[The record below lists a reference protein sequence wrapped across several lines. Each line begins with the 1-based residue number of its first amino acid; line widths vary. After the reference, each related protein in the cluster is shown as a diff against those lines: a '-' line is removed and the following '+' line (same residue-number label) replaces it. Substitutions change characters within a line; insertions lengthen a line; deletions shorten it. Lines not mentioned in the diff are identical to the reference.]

1 MLILPCD
8 SLLDMH
14 VEPGEGT
21 VGLPPPLHFLS
32 QLRFLKLRLDR
43 IVEVI
48 NS

>member
-21 VGLPPPLHFLS
+21 VGLPLLHFLS